1 MAETKTLQ
9 EILLTLGET
18 PLNVNVS
25 LPGIKGEN
33 GQDGRNGADG
43 LSAYDIAQLNGFTGT
58 QQQWLD
64 SLKAGAVADE
74 ARTMLLNGNVWCK
87 SNSIADVLAAVISN
101 LGKAFPRTEFKPLTV
116 GTVLKGQ
123 RVIAVE
129 GEPHYFVKVAGM
141 ETQFEI
147 DDNGTGSI
155 SIEPLGEDDVK
166 LTYHNFTGDKV
177 GDYTVTGVAGE
188 NDTPANDTFEENG
201 VTFKLYGRKV
211 VINATAYTGNDNSS
225 YYVGEPKFNFFGKWN
240 KSDIDTIEIY
250 ANKPRVLFVNTSD
263 LTLKADDLKGK
274 TILVRNPKNISFK
287 TGNGWENNQ
296 AFVIG
301 TLEYGTYQ
309 VDIRGMNGIS
319 WNDTTHRY
327 ENTGFYVDHL

>member
-9 EILLTLGET
+9 EILLTLGEK
-18 PLNVNVS
+18 PLNVNVN

-43 LSAYDIAQLNGFTGT
+43 LSAYDIAQLNGFKGT
-58 QQQWLD
+58 QQEWLD

-101 LGKAFPRTEFKPLTV
+101 LGKPFPRTEFKPLTV

-155 SIEPLGEDDVK
+155 SIEPLGVDDVH
-166 LTYHNFTGDKV
+166 LTYHNFIGEKV
-177 GDYTVTGVAGE
+177 GTATVQGVTTGEQAP
-188 NDTPANDTFEENG
+188 DDTFEENG
-201 VTFKLYGRKV
+201 IQFKLYGRKV
-211 VINATAYTGNDNSS
+211 VINATSYTGNDNSG
-225 YYVGEPKFNFFGKWN
+225 YYQGEPKFNFFGKWN
-240 KSDIDTIEIY
+240 KSDVDTIEIY
-250 ANKPRVLFVNTSD
+250 ANKPRVLFLNTST
-263 LTLKADDLKGK
+263 LALKADDLKGK
-274 TILVRNPKNISFK
+274 VILVRDPKNISFK
-287 TGNGWENNQ
+287 TGNGWETNQ

-301 TLEYGTYQ
+301 TLEHGTYQ
-309 VDIRGMNGIS
+309 VDIRGMNAIT
-319 WNDTTHRY
+319 WDEATHRY
-327 ENTGFYVDHL
+327 KNTGYFVDHL

>member
-9 EILLTLGET
+9 EILLTLGEK
-18 PLNVNVS
+18 PLNVNVN

-58 QQQWLD
+58 QQEWLE

-155 SIEPLGEDDVK
+155 SIEPLGVDDVH
-166 LTYHNFTGDKV
+166 LTYHNFIGEKV
-177 GDYTVTGVAGE
+177 GTATVQGVTTGEQAP
-188 NDTPANDTFEENG
+188 DDTFEENG

-211 VINATAYTGNDNSS
+211 VINATTYTGNDNSG
-225 YYVGEPKFNFFGKWN
+225 YYQGEPKFNFFGKWN
-240 KSDIDTIEIY
+240 KSDVDTIEIY
-250 ANKPRVLFVNTSD
+250 ANKPRVLFLNTST
-263 LTLKADDLKGK
+263 LALKADDLKGK
-274 TILVRNPKNISFK
+274 IILVRDPKNISFK

-301 TLEYGTYQ
+301 TLEHGTYQ
-309 VDIRGMNGIS
+309 VDIRGMNAIT
-319 WNDTTHRY
+319 WDEATHRY
-327 ENTGFYVDHL
+327 KNTGYFADHL

>member
-9 EILLTLGET
+9 EVLVTLGEK
-18 PLNVNVS
+18 PLNVNVNI
-25 LPGIKGEN
+25 PGIKGEN

-43 LSAYDIAQLNGFTGT
+43 LSAYDIAQLNGYTGT
-58 QQQWLD
+58 QQEWLE

-116 GTVLKGQ
+116 PNVLRGQ
-123 RVIAVE
+123 RVVTVE

-141 ETQFEI
+141 ETPFEI
-147 DDNGTGSI
+147 GDNGTGSI
-155 SIEPLGEDDVK
+155 SIEPIGDDDVN
-166 LTYHNFTGDKV
+166 LTYHNFTGNKV
-177 GDYTVTGVAGE
+177 GDYKIKGIADE
-188 NDTPANDTFEENG
+188 NATPVDDTFEENG
-201 VTFKLYGRKV
+201 VKFKLYGRKV
-211 VINATAYTGNDNSS
+211 VINATAYTGNNNSN
-225 YYVGEPKFNFFGKWN
+225 YYQTEPKFNFFGKWN

-250 ANKPRVLFVNTSD
+250 ATTPRVLFVNTSN

-274 TILVRNPKNISFK
+274 VILVRDPKNISFK

-301 TLEYGTYQ
+301 TVEYGTHQ
-309 VDIRGMNGIS
+309 VDIRGMNAIS

>member
-9 EILLTLGET
+9 EILLTLGEK

-43 LSAYDIAQLNGFTGT
+43 LSAYDIAQLNGFKGT
-58 QQQWLD
+58 QQEWLD

-101 LGKAFPRTEFKPLTV
+101 LGKPFPRTEFKPLTV

-147 DDNGTGSI
+147 GDNGTGSI
-155 SIEPLGEDDVK
+155 SIEPLGVDDVH
-166 LTYHNFTGDKV
+166 LTYHNFIGEKV
-177 GDYTVTGVAGE
+177 GTATVQGVTAGE
-188 NDTPANDTFEENG
+188 QAPDDTFEENG

-211 VINATAYTGNDNSS
+211 VINATAYTGNDNSG
-225 YYVGEPKFNFFGKWN
+225 YYQGEPKFNFFGKWN
-240 KSDIDTIEIY
+240 KSDVDTIEIY
-250 ANKPRVLFVNTSD
+250 ANKPRVLFLNTST
-263 LTLKADDLKGK
+263 LALKADDLKGK
-274 TILVRNPKNISFK
+274 IILVRNPKNISFK
-287 TGNGWENNQ
+287 TGNGWANNQ

-301 TLEYGTYQ
+301 TLEHGTYQ
-309 VDIRGMNGIS
+309 VDIRGLNAIT
-319 WNDTTHRY
+319 WDEATHRY
-327 ENTGFYVDHL
+327 KNTGFFADHL

>member
-9 EILLTLGET
+9 EILLTLGEK

-43 LSAYDIAQLNGFTGT
+43 LSAYDIAQLNGFAGT
-58 QQQWLD
+58 QQEWLD
-64 SLKAGAVADE
+64 SLKAGAIADE

-116 GTVLKGQ
+116 GTVLKSQ

-155 SIEPLGEDDVK
+155 FIEPLGVDDVH
-166 LTYHNFTGDKV
+166 LTYHNFIGEKV
-177 GDYTVTGVAGE
+177 GTATVQGVTTGEQAP
-188 NDTPANDTFEENG
+188 DDTFEENG
-201 VTFKLYGRKV
+201 VTIKLYGRKV
-211 VINATAYTGNDNSS
+211 VINATAYTGNDNSG
-225 YYVGEPKFNFFGKWN
+225 YYQGEPKFNFFGKWN
-240 KSDIDTIEIY
+240 KSDVDTIEIY
-250 ANKPRVLFVNTSD
+250 ANKPRVLFLNTST
-263 LTLKADDLKGK
+263 LALKADDLKGK
-274 TILVRNPKNISFK
+274 VILVRDPKNISFK

-301 TLEYGTYQ
+301 TLEHGTYQ
-309 VDIRGMNGIS
+309 VDIRGMNAIT
-319 WNDTTHRY
+319 WDEATHRY
-327 ENTGFYVDHL
+327 KNTGYFADHL

>member
-9 EILLTLGET
+9 EILLTLGEK

-64 SLKAGAVADE
+64 SLKAGAIADE

-141 ETQFEI
+141 ETPFEI
-147 DDNGTGSI
+147 GDNGTGSI
-155 SIEPLGEDDVK
+155 SIEPMGVDDVH
-166 LTYHNFTGDKV
+166 LTYHNFTGEKV
-177 GDYTVTGVAGE
+177 GETVIAGSHE
-188 NDTPANDTFEENG
+188 DTRTPDETYEENG
-201 VTFKLYGRKV
+201 VKYALFGRKLEVNV
-211 VINATAYTGNDNSS
+211 VN
-225 YYVGEPKFNFFGKWN
+225 FNGDFGHNFILLGKWP
-240 KSDIDTIEIY
+240 KTSIDS
-250 ANKPRVLFVNTSD
+250 VLIKASRPT
-263 LTLKADDLKGK
+263 TLKTGALDGRRYTFIDVVGNH
-274 TILVRNPKNISFK
+274 IGNIPVLVDNPKNVTFD
-287 TGNGWENNQ
+287 NNDRYEYP
-296 AFVIG
+296 IKLG
-301 TLEYGTYQ
+301 SIEYGTADVAFDSSRVEWSDSQHKY
-309 VDIRGMNGIS
+309 VS
-319 WNDTTHRY
+319 
-327 ENTGFYVDHL
+327 TGSSINHL

>member
-1 MAETKTLQ
+1 MSETKTLQ
-9 EILLTLGET
+9 EILLTLGEK
-18 PLNVNVS
+18 PLNVNVN

-58 QQQWLD
+58 QQEWLE

-116 GTVLKGQ
+116 PTVFKGQ
-123 RVIAVE
+123 RVVTAE
-129 GEPHYFVKVAGM
+129 G

-147 DDNGTGSI
+147 GDNGTGSI

-177 GDYTVTGVAGE
+177 GEHTITGIVDE
-188 NDTPANDTFEENG
+188 NAAQPDETYEHLG
-201 VTFKLYGRKV
+201 SKYSKYGRKL
-211 VINATAYTGNDNSS
+211 VINVTNQKTDNNWASGNNFKFLGKWTESDFDSIEIVTNGKKLLWLYLYLDRPGLPKIPIFVNKPELITFNYLVSPTGNTTINIGSKEYGVHTVSFVRDTLEWS
-225 YYVGEPKFNFFGKWN
+225 
-240 KSDIDTIEIY
+240 KSD
-250 ANKPRVLFVNTSD
+250 N
-263 LTLKADDLKGK
+263 
-274 TILVRNPKNISFK
+274 
-287 TGNGWENNQ
+287 
-296 AFVIG
+296 
-301 TLEYGTYQ
+301 
-309 VDIRGMNGIS
+309 
-319 WNDTTHRY
+319 RY
-327 ENTGFYVDHL
+327 INTGSDPL

>member
-9 EILLTLGET
+9 EILLTLGEK
-18 PLNVNVS
+18 PLNVNVN

-58 QQQWLD
+58 QQEWLE

-147 DDNGTGSI
+147 GDNGTGSI
-155 SIEPLGEDDVK
+155 SIEPLGVDDVH
-166 LTYHNFTGDKV
+166 LTYHNFIGEKV
-177 GDYTVTGVAGE
+177 GTATVQGVTTGEQAP
-188 NDTPANDTFEENG
+188 DDTFEENG

-211 VINATAYTGNDNSS
+211 VINATAYTGNNDSG
-225 YYVGEPKFNFFGKWN
+225 YYQGEPKFNFFGKWN
-240 KSDIDTIEIY
+240 KSDVDTIEIY
-250 ANKPRVLFVNTSD
+250 ANKPRVLFLNTST
-263 LTLKADDLKGK
+263 LALKADDLKGK
-274 TILVRNPKNISFK
+274 IILVRDPKNISFK

-301 TLEYGTYQ
+301 TLEHGTYQ
-309 VDIRGMNGIS
+309 VDIRGMNAIT
-319 WNDTTHRY
+319 WDEATHRY
-327 ENTGFYVDHL
+327 KNTGFFVDHL

>member
-9 EILLTLGET
+9 EILLTLGEK
-18 PLNVNVS
+18 PLNVNVN

-43 LSAYDIAQLNGFTGT
+43 LSAYDIAQLEGFTGT
-58 QQQWLD
+58 RKQWLD
-64 SLKAGAVADE
+64 SLKAGAIADE

-147 DDNGTGSI
+147 DDNSECVI

-177 GDYTVTGVAGE
+177 GEHTITGIVDEAA
-188 NDTPANDTFEENG
+188 TPADDTFEENG
-201 VTFKLYGRKV
+201 VKFALYGRKI
-211 VINATAYTGNDNSS
+211 VINATGYTGNDNSDL
-225 YYVGEPKFNFFGKWN
+225 YIYEPKFNFFGKWD
-240 KSDIDTIEIY
+240 KKDIDTIEIY
-250 ANKPRVLFVNTSD
+250 ANKPRIIFLNTQNAD
-263 LTLKADDLKGK
+263 LKSNDLKGK
-274 TILVRNPKNISFK
+274 TILVRNPKNITFK
-287 TGNGWENNQ
+287 TGNGWQNNQ
-296 AFVIG
+296 IFVIG
-301 TLEYGTYQ
+301 TVEYSARQ
-309 VDIRGMNGIS
+309 VDFKDLNTII
-319 WNDTTHRY
+319 WNAETNRY
-327 ENTGFYVDHL
+327 ENTGYQVDHL

>member
-9 EILLTLGET
+9 EILLTLGEK
-18 PLNVNVS
+18 PLNVNVN

-43 LSAYDIAQLNGFTGT
+43 LSAYDIAQLNGFTGS
-58 QQQWLD
+58 QKEWLD

-116 GTVLKGQ
+116 PTVFRGQ
-123 RVIAVE
+123 RAITVG
-129 GEPHYFVKVAGM
+129 GEPHYFVKVEGM
-141 ETQFEI
+141 ETQFEVG
-147 DDNGTGSI
+147 DNGECVI

-177 GDYTVTGVAGE
+177 GDHTIRGIADE
-188 NDTPANDTFEENG
+188 NATPADDTFEENG
-201 VTFKLYGRKV
+201 VKFKLYGRKV
-211 VINATAYTGNDNSS
+211 VINATAYTGDNNSS
-225 YYVGEPKFNFFGKWN
+225 YYQGEPKFNFFGKWN
-240 KSDIDTIEIY
+240 KKDIDTIEIY
-250 ANKPRVLFVNTSD
+250 ATTPRILFLNTSK
-263 LTLKADDLKGK
+263 LALKADDLKGK
-274 TILVRNPKNISFK
+274 TIIVRDPKNISFK
-287 TGNGWENNQ
+287 TGNGWADNQ

-301 TLEYGTYQ
+301 TVEYGTHQ

-327 ENTGFYVDHL
+327 ENTGFYVDRL

>member
-9 EILLTLGET
+9 EILVTLGEK

-25 LPGIKGEN
+25 IPGIKGEN

-58 QQQWLD
+58 QKEWLD

-116 GTVLKGQ
+116 PTVFKGQ
-123 RVIAVE
+123 RLIPVG
-129 GEPHYFVKVAGM
+129 GEPHYFVKVGDM
-141 ETQFEI
+141 ETQFTI
-147 DDNGTGSI
+147 GDNGEGVV

-177 GDYTVTGVAGE
+177 GEHTIRGIADE
-188 NDTPANDTFEENG
+188 NAAQPDETYEHLG
-201 VTFKLYGRKV
+201 SKYSKYGRKL
-211 VINATAYTGNDNSS
+211 VINVTNQKTDNNRSSGNNFKFLGKWTESDFDSIEIVTNGKKLLWLYLYLDRPGLPKIPIFVNKPELITFNYLLSPTGNTTINIGSKEYGIHTVSFVRDTLEWS
-225 YYVGEPKFNFFGKWN
+225 
-240 KSDIDTIEIY
+240 KSD
-250 ANKPRVLFVNTSD
+250 N
-263 LTLKADDLKGK
+263 
-274 TILVRNPKNISFK
+274 
-287 TGNGWENNQ
+287 
-296 AFVIG
+296 
-301 TLEYGTYQ
+301 
-309 VDIRGMNGIS
+309 
-319 WNDTTHRY
+319 RY
-327 ENTGFYVDHL
+327 INTGSDPL

>member
-9 EILLTLGET
+9 EILLTLGEK
-18 PLNVNVS
+18 PLNVNVNI
-25 LPGIKGEN
+25 PGIKGEN

-43 LSAYDIAQLNGFTGT
+43 LSAYDIAQLNGFPGT
-58 QQQWLD
+58 QQEWLE

-116 GTVLKGQ
+116 PTVFKGQ
-123 RVIAVE
+123 RVVTAE

-177 GDYTVTGVAGE
+177 GEHTITGIVDEAA
-188 NDTPANDTFEENG
+188 TPADDTFEENG
-201 VTFKLYGRKV
+201 VKFALYGRKI
-211 VINATAYTGNDNSS
+211 VINATGYTGNDNSDL
-225 YYVGEPKFNFFGKWN
+225 YVYEPKFNFFGKWD
-240 KSDIDTIEIY
+240 KKDIDTIEIY
-250 ANKPRVLFVNTSD
+250 ANKPRIIFLNTQNAD
-263 LTLKADDLKGK
+263 LKSNDLKGK
-274 TILVRNPKNISFK
+274 TILVRNPKNITFK
-287 TGNGWENNQ
+287 TGNGWQNNQ
-296 AFVIG
+296 IFVIG
-301 TLEYGTYQ
+301 TVEYVARQ
-309 VDIRGMNGIS
+309 VDFKDLNTII
-319 WNDTTHRY
+319 WNAETNRY
-327 ENTGFYVDHL
+327 ENTGYQVDHL

>member
-9 EILLTLGET
+9 EILLTLGEK

-58 QQQWLD
+58 QQEWLD

-87 SNSIADVLAAVISN
+87 SNSIADVLAVVISN

-116 GTVLKGQ
+116 PTVFRGQ
-123 RVIAVE
+123 RAITVG
-129 GEPHYFVKVAGM
+129 GEPHYFVKVADM

-147 DDNGTGSI
+147 GDNGECVV

-166 LTYHNFTGDKV
+166 LTYHNFTGEKV
-177 GDYTVTGVAGE
+177 GDHTIRGIADE
-188 NDTPANDTFEENG
+188 NAAQPDETYEELG
-201 VTFKLYGRKV
+201 SKYSKYGRKL
-211 VINATAYTGNDNSS
+211 VINVTNQKTDNMWDRNN
-225 YYVGEPKFNFFGKWN
+225 FNFFGKWN
-240 KSDIDTIEIY
+240 EQDFDSIELVTNAKKLMYIY
-250 ANKPRVLFVNTSD
+250 LNDKGLPQVPVIVNKPALITFKLTSY
-263 LTLKADDLKGK
+263 
-274 TILVRNPKNISFK
+274 P
-287 TGNGWENNQ
+287 TGNRNINIGSKEHGLNNVQ
-296 AFVIG
+296 YMQD
-301 TLEYGTYQ
+301 TLEWSEA
-309 VDIRGMNGIS
+309 NS
-319 WNDTTHRY
+319 RY
-327 ENTGFYVDHL
+327 INTGLNPL

>member
-9 EILLTLGET
+9 EILLTLGEK

-58 QQQWLD
+58 QQEWLE

-116 GTVLKGQ
+116 PTVFKGQ
-123 RVIAVE
+123 RLIPVG
-129 GEPHYFVKVAGM
+129 GEPHYFVKVGDM
-141 ETQFEI
+141 ETQFTI
-147 DDNGTGSI
+147 GDNSEGVI

-166 LTYHNFTGDKV
+166 LTYHNFTVDKV
-177 GDYTVTGVAGE
+177 GEHTITGIADE
-188 NDTPANDTFEENG
+188 NAAQPDETYEHLG
-201 VTFKLYGRKV
+201 SKYSKYGRKL
-211 VINATAYTGNDNSS
+211 VINVTNQKTDNNWSSGNNFKFLGKWTESDFDSIEIVTNGKKLLWLYLYLDRPGLPKIPIFVNKPELITFNYLVSPTGNTTINIGSKE
-225 YYVGEPKFNFFGKWN
+225 YGVHTVNFTRDTLEWS
-240 KSDIDTIEIY
+240 KSD
-250 ANKPRVLFVNTSD
+250 N
-263 LTLKADDLKGK
+263 
-274 TILVRNPKNISFK
+274 
-287 TGNGWENNQ
+287 
-296 AFVIG
+296 
-301 TLEYGTYQ
+301 
-309 VDIRGMNGIS
+309 
-319 WNDTTHRY
+319 RY
-327 ENTGFYVDHL
+327 INTGSDPL

>member
-9 EILLTLGET
+9 EILLTLGEK

-58 QQQWLD
+58 QQEWLE

-101 LGKAFPRTEFKPLTV
+101 LGKAFPRTEFKPLSV
-116 GTVLKGQ
+116 PNVFRGQ
-123 RVIAVE
+123 RVVTVG
-129 GEPHYFVKVAGM
+129 GEPHYFVKVGDM
-141 ETQFEI
+141 ETQFTI
-147 DDNGTGSI
+147 GDNGEGVI

-177 GDYTVTGVAGE
+177 GEHTITGVA
-188 NDTPANDTFEENG
+188 EENAAQPDETYEELG
-201 VTFKLYGRKV
+201 SKYSKYGRKL
-211 VINATAYTGNDNSS
+211 VINVTNQKTDSEWSRNN
-225 YYVGEPKFNFFGKWN
+225 FNFFGKW
-240 KSDIDTIEIY
+240 KEQDFDSIELVTNSKKLMYIY
-250 ANKPRVLFVNTSD
+250 LNDKGLPQLPIIVNKPTLITFKLTSS
-263 LTLKADDLKGK
+263 
-274 TILVRNPKNISFK
+274 P
-287 TGNGWENNQ
+287 TGNRNIN
-296 AFVIG
+296 IG
-301 TLEYGTYQ
+301 TKEHGLNNVNYILDTLEWSEP
-309 VDIRGMNGIS
+309 NS
-319 WNDTTHRY
+319 RY
-327 ENTGFYVDHL
+327 INTGLDPL

>member
-9 EILLTLGET
+9 EILLTLGEK
-18 PLNVNVS
+18 PLNVNVN

-58 QQQWLD
+58 QQEWLE

-155 SIEPLGEDDVK
+155 SIEPLGVDDVH
-166 LTYHNFTGDKV
+166 LTYHNFIGEKV
-177 GDYTVTGVAGE
+177 GTATVQGVTTGEQAP
-188 NDTPANDTFEENG
+188 DDTFEENG

-211 VINATAYTGNDNSS
+211 VINATTYTGNDNSG
-225 YYVGEPKFNFFGKWN
+225 YYQGEPKFNFFGKWN
-240 KSDIDTIEIY
+240 KSDVDTIEIY
-250 ANKPRVLFVNTSD
+250 ANKPRVLFLNTST
-263 LTLKADDLKGK
+263 LALKADDLKGK
-274 TILVRNPKNISFK
+274 MIIVRNPKNISFK

-301 TLEYGTYQ
+301 TLEYGTHQ
-309 VDIRGMNGIS
+309 VDFRGLNGIS
-319 WNDTTHRY
+319 WNDTNHRY
-327 ENTGFYVDHL
+327 ENTGYSADHL

>member
-9 EILLTLGET
+9 EILLTLGEK

-43 LSAYDIAQLNGFTGT
+43 LSAYDIAQLNGFKGT
-58 QQQWLD
+58 QQERLD

-101 LGKAFPRTEFKPLTV
+101 LGKPFPRTEFKPLTV

-147 DDNGTGSI
+147 GDNGTGSI
-155 SIEPLGEDDVK
+155 SIEPLGVDDVH
-166 LTYHNFTGDKV
+166 LTYHNFIGEKV
-177 GDYTVTGVAGE
+177 GTATVQGVTTGEQAP
-188 NDTPANDTFEENG
+188 DDTFEENG

-211 VINATAYTGNDNSS
+211 VINATAYTGNDNSG
-225 YYVGEPKFNFFGKWN
+225 YYQGEPKFNFFGKWN
-240 KSDIDTIEIY
+240 KSDVDTIEIY
-250 ANKPRVLFVNTSD
+250 ANKPRVLFLNTST
-263 LTLKADDLKGK
+263 LALKADDLKGK
-274 TILVRNPKNISFK
+274 VILVRDPKNISFK
-287 TGNGWENNQ
+287 TGNGWETNQ

-301 TLEYGTYQ
+301 TLEHGTYQ
-309 VDIRGMNGIS
+309 VDIRGMNAIT
-319 WNDTTHRY
+319 WDEATHRY
-327 ENTGFYVDHL
+327 KNTGFFVDHL

>member
-9 EILLTLGET
+9 EILVTLGEK

-25 LPGIKGEN
+25 IPGIKGEN

-64 SLKAGAVADE
+64 SLKAGAIADE

-141 ETQFEI
+141 ETQFTIGDSGE
-147 DDNGTGSI
+147 GVI

-177 GDYTVTGVAGE
+177 GDYTIQGVPDE
-188 NDTPANDTFEENG
+188 NAAQPDETYEELG
-201 VTFKLYGRKV
+201 SKYSKYGRKL
-211 VINATAYTGNDNSS
+211 VINVTNQKTTNDWSRDN
-225 YYVGEPKFNFFGKWN
+225 FNFFGKWDRN
-240 KSDIDTIEIY
+240 DFDSIEIVTNSKKKQTLY
-250 ANKPRVLFVNTSD
+250 LIIERPGLPTVPVFVNKPELITFSSLIYPNGNTTMSVGS
-263 LTLKADDLKGK
+263 K
-274 TILVRNPKNISFK
+274 
-287 TGNGWENNQ
+287 
-296 AFVIG
+296 
-301 TLEYGTYQ
+301 EYGTYS
-309 VDIRGMNGIS
+309 VNVLKTLVEWSTADN
-319 WNDTTHRY
+319 RY
-327 ENTGFYVDHL
+327 INTGEEPL

>member
-9 EILLTLGET
+9 EILLTLGEK

-43 LSAYDIAQLNGFTGT
+43 LSAYDIAQLNGFKGT
-58 QQQWLD
+58 QQEWLD

-101 LGKAFPRTEFKPLTV
+101 LGKPFPRTEFKPLTV

-147 DDNGTGSI
+147 GDNGTGSI
-155 SIEPLGEDDVK
+155 SIEPLGVDDVH
-166 LTYHNFTGDKV
+166 LTYHNFIGEKV
-177 GDYTVTGVAGE
+177 GTATVQGVTAGE
-188 NDTPANDTFEENG
+188 QAPDDTFEENG

-211 VINATAYTGNDNSS
+211 VINATAYTGNDNSG
-225 YYVGEPKFNFFGKWN
+225 YYQGEPKFNFFGKWN
-240 KSDIDTIEIY
+240 KSDVDTIEIY
-250 ANKPRVLFVNTSD
+250 ANKPRVLFLNTST
-263 LTLKADDLKGK
+263 LALKADDLKGK
-274 TILVRNPKNISFK
+274 VILVRDPKNISFK

-301 TLEYGTYQ
+301 TLEHGTYQ
-309 VDIRGMNGIS
+309 VDIRGMNAIT
-319 WNDTTHRY
+319 WDEATHRY
-327 ENTGFYVDHL
+327 KNTGYFADHL